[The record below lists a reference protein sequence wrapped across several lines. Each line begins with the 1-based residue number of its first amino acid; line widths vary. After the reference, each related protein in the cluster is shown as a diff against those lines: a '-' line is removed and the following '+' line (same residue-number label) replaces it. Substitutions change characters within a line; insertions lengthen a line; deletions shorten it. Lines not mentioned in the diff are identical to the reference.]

1 MNKVIVPIK
10 GMHCRSCEILI
21 ADKLKELPE
30 VKSVSVNFKKNE
42 AYIYSQ
48 YKLNLFKVRRAIADA
63 GYEIGAADSK
73 DWINKNPGEYL
84 DLGISALILLALYF
98 LAKSLGIFNISA
110 AFNNSS
116 SLIVVLIVG
125 LTAGFSSCM
134 ALVGGLVIGIS
145 ARHTEAYPEAT
156 AKEKFRPH
164 IFFNLGRIIFFA
176 ILGGIIGLIGKA
188 FQFSPTTLGII
199 TIGVGLV
206 MLILGLQLT
215 EIFPRLS
222 NNRLT
227 LPPRLSKILGIK
239 QHHNK
244 EYSHLNSM
252 FVGALTFFLP
262 CGFTQAM
269 QIYAVSSGNFW
280 SGAAIMG
287 LFALGT
293 TPGLL
298 SVGGLTSIL
307 KGEFMRKAF
316 KLVGLI
322 VIALAVLNLSN
333 GLNLTGWK
341 SVFTSSSS
349 SSQASAGSSST
360 KIVDGVQVIRMT
372 QLAGAYKPNKF
383 VVKKDIPVR
392 WIIDSQSD
400 SCASAITISK
410 LGIRKNLAK
419 GENIIEFTPKNTGEL
434 RFSCIMG
441 MYNGKFIVE

>member
-1 MNKVIVPIK
+1 
-10 GMHCRSCEILI
+10 
-21 ADKLKELPE
+21 
-30 VKSVSVNFKKNE
+30 
-42 AYIYSQ
+42 
-48 YKLNLFKVRRAIADA
+48 
-63 GYEIGAADSK
+63 
-73 DWINKNPGEYL
+73 
-84 DLGISALILLALYF
+84 
-98 LAKSLGIFNISA
+98 
-110 AFNNSS
+110 
-116 SLIVVLIVG
+116 
-125 LTAGFSSCM
+125 
-134 ALVGGLVIGIS
+134 
-145 ARHTEAYPEAT
+145 
-156 AKEKFRPH
+156 
-164 IFFNLGRIIFFA
+164 
-176 ILGGIIGLIGKA
+176 
-188 FQFSPTTLGII
+188 
-199 TIGVGLV
+199 
-206 MLILGLQLT
+206 
-215 EIFPRLS
+215 
-222 NNRLT
+222 
-227 LPPRLSKILGIK
+227 
-239 QHHNK
+239 
-244 EYSHLNSM
+244 
-252 FVGALTFFLP
+252 
-262 CGFTQAM
+262 
-269 QIYAVSSGNFW
+269 
-280 SGAAIMG
+280 MG